1 MRKVILPIVIVLL
14 TLQICSFAV
23 PPYYGNEIPII
34 SSTKQ
39 FSFGFTFLSY
49 KKYTIQSEE
58 EYFIYELGLFS
69 KYIPNKSVELSFY
82 IPYLLMSNVNDY
94 GILGDIKI
102 FSKFALFS
110 DLFQFID
117 TIYFNNSLVVNV
129 SLATGEKRE
138 DGCRNIGLDKG
149 LYYPIS
155 SGYSD
160 LDIGITSGLVFTYF
174 SFFTSVVFISSSSKT
189 EPPLAFNTENDS
201 FKVGFT
207 SEIFLFTSKNI
218 SIKPFLELTLI
229 IPVSDKAKFLN
240 SNVVGFGIW
249 AKIVDSFV
257 LKAGYYQNLNKII
270 DERYV
275 GNIISTSFEYRF

>member
-49 KKYTIQSEE
+49 EKYTIQSEE
-58 EYFIYELGLFS
+58 EYFIYELGVFS

-138 DGCRNIGLDKG
+138 DGYRNIGLDKG

-229 IPVSDKAKFLN
+229 IPVSNKSKFLP
-240 SNVVGFGIW
+240 I
-249 AKIVDSFV
+249 
-257 LKAGYYQNLNKII
+257 
-270 DERYV
+270 
-275 GNIISTSFEYRF
+275 

>member
-14 TLQICSFAV
+14 TLQIYSFAV

-34 SSTKQ
+34 PSTKQ

-49 KKYTIQSEE
+49 EKYTIQSEE
-58 EYFIYELGLFS
+58 EYSIYELGVFS

-138 DGCRNIGLDKG
+138 DGYRNIGLDKG

-229 IPVSDKAKFLN
+229 IPVSDKSKFLN

>member
-49 KKYTIQSEE
+49 EKYTIQSEE
-58 EYFIYELGLFS
+58 EYFIYELGVFS

-138 DGCRNIGLDKG
+138 DGYRNIGLDKG

-229 IPVSDKAKFLN
+229 IPVSDKSKFLN